1 MNATASRTRARRDL
15 VVVLIAYVSFV
26 VLGLADGALGVAWPS
41 MRMTFGV
48 PLDAL
53 GVLLFATSAAFLAT
67 SFSSGPIAARL
78 GMGSMLAVASVLRM
92 VALFGFAAA
101 PTWWGMVLAAAVYG
115 SGTGLLDSGMNT
127 HFATRYSARLMNWL
141 HASFGLGA
149 TIGPLVMAA
158 VLSNDLAWRW
168 GYVFIAGAQTLVAI
182 LIIAT
187 LDNWRNDDA
196 GDGTSAA
203 EVTASTRSAPML
215 ETLRMPYVWANILL
229 FLLYAGTEVTAGQWS
244 YSLFTESRGIDIA
257 VAGFWV
263 SVYWGTFTVGRLF
276 YGFIADRVDS
286 VKAVRFSMVI
296 AVLAALLLWW
306 NMTDLIGFL
315 GLAVMGFAAAP
326 IFPLLTSTTPQR
338 VGPRHTANVIG
349 YQVGAANLGIALLP
363 GLAGV
368 LAARLSLEIIG
379 PFLFIASL
387 AMLILYELILHS
399 ERREDVRR
407 ETGD

>member
-1 MNATASRTRARRDL
+1 
-15 VVVLIAYVSFV
+15 
-26 VLGLADGALGVAWPS
+26 
-41 MRMTFGV
+41 
-48 PLDAL
+48 
-53 GVLLFATSAAFLAT
+53 
-67 SFSSGPIAARL
+67 
-78 GMGSMLAVASVLRM
+78 
-92 VALFGFAAA
+92 
-101 PTWWGMVLAAAVYG
+101 
-115 SGTGLLDSGMNT
+115 
-127 HFATRYSARLMNWL
+127 
-141 HASFGLGA
+141 
-149 TIGPLVMAA
+149 MAA

-168 GYVFIAGAQTLVAI
+168 GYVFIAGAQTLVAV

-203 EVTASTRSAPML
+203 DVTASARDCAHAGDAAHG
-215 ETLRMPYVWANILL
+215 VWANILL
-229 FLLYAGTEVTAGQWS
+229 FLLYAGTRPRASGQ

-263 SVYWGTFTVGRLF
+263 SVYRGTFTVGRLF

-306 NMTDLIGFL
+306 NMTDLIRIL

-326 IFPLLTSTTPQR
+326 IFPLLTSTTPGASVR
-338 VGPRHTANVIG
+338 VHTPTSSAES
-349 YQVGAANLGIALLP
+349 AANLGIAILP
-363 GLAGV
+363 GPLAGV
-368 LAARLSLEIIG
+368 RNRPPEPEIIG

-399 ERREDVRR
+399 ERRE
-407 ETGD
+407 T